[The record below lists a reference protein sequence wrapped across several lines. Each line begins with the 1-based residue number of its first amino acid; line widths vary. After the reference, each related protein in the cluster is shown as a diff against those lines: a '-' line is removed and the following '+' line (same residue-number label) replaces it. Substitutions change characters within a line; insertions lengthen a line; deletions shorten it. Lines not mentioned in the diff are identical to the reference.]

1 MPYKLV
7 NAPTRSFDP
16 LPSPYFL
23 FFSVLE
29 PLLTFAGA
37 AYAIFTPLPYYI
49 ALYPP
54 SLLAPPTA
62 KSTHVAATMVVRQL
76 GSCFFLFAL
85 MGCVLLPA
93 MRRTL
98 EDRPEELEALVEAYL
113 ACLSAADL
121 THIGFTLFDLGLEGS
136 FAPSGWNALVWGN
149 VGITSVLFLVRMMW
163 MAGIGRGSARPSRAG
178 RKSE

>member
-1 MPYKLV
+1 MPSSV
-7 NAPTRSFDP
+7 NSPTPCFDP

-62 KSTHVAATMVVRQL
+62 KSTHVAAIMVVRQL

-98 EDRPEELEALVEAYL
+98 KDRPAELETLVQAYL
-113 ACLSAADL
+113 TCLAAADL
-121 THIGFTLFDLGLEGS
+121 THIGFTLFDLGLTGS
-136 FAPSGWNALVWGN
+136 LAPSGWNALVWGN
-149 VGITSVLFLVRMMW
+149 VGVTSVLFLVRTLW
-163 MAGIGRGSARPSRAG
+163 MAEVGRGSARQSGAE

>member
-1 MPYKLV
+1 MPSSV
-7 NAPTRSFDP
+7 DAPTSSFDP

-23 FFSVLE
+23 FFSILE

-62 KSTHVAATMVVRQL
+62 KSTHVAATMIVRQL
-76 GSCFFLFAL
+76 GSCFFLFAM

-98 EDRPEELEALVEAYL
+98 KDRPEELELLVRAYL
-113 ACLSAADL
+113 TCLAAADL
-121 THIGFTLFDLGLEGS
+121 THIGFTLFDLGVEGS
-136 FAPSGWNALVWGN
+136 LAPSGWNALVWGN
-149 VGITSVLFLVRMMW
+149 VGITSVLFLVRMLW
-163 MAGIGRGSARPSRAG
+163 MAGVSRGSTRRAG
-178 RKSE
+178 AVRKGE